1 MASSNAP
8 KPSCALP
15 AARYVDLRF
24 ADGSHTGVRIDR
36 ARGVIEVQ
44 KRGRR
49 EYFDLVLIIDSGERV
64 CYTDGQITTG

>member
-8 KPSCALP
+8 SPSRALP

-24 ADGSHTGVRIDR
+24 ADGSHTGVRLDC
-36 ARGVIEVQ
+36 ARGVLEVQ

-49 EYFDLVLIIDSGERV
+49 EYFDIALIIDSGERL
-64 CYTDGQITTG
+64 CYTGDITPT